1 MTRTVTKPSILVSVI
16 TTFTIS
22 ILIFACDLLKI
33 EVQQPLGS
41 LICAAAQ
48 VNAIPVTRT
57 FSNFT
62 GRYRATTPLPTIKP
76 SKHSSVAP
84 SSQYQLNEGDLSLW

>member
-22 ILIFACDLLKI
+22 IFIFACDLLKN

-41 LICAAAQ
+41 LICAAAK

-76 SKHSSVAP
+76 LSSVAP